1 MCRKWI
7 VGNGAG
13 GVALSEELPK
23 GTRGLWAWPAITSQA
38 FSFPPTLTPAAPPPG
53 PGEGVLRGGRSSCAA
68 PLLTHSQNLAACS
81 LTSHLWPHAG
91 LGVTAEN
98 VTPTPFVFCEGDH
111 RSTLTCISPDGNI
124 TVHWS
129 GCSPAI
135 MSGILAADLERR
147 VLVPRAGFRANV
159 IRHTFCFRIWLF
171 RAWLPQPSSSSFWPW
186 FTVKVDTV
194 ICFSS

>member
-1 MCRKWI
+1 M
-7 VGNGAG
+7 
-13 GVALSEELPK
+13 SEELPK
-23 GTRGLWAWPAITSQA
+23 GTRGLSAWPMVTSQA

-53 PGEGVLRGGRSSCAA
+53 LGVGGVLRGGPSSCAA
-68 PLLTHSQNLAACS
+68 PPAHPLSELGFMLFDFSPLT
-81 LTSHLWPHAG
+81 AG
-91 LGVTAEN
+91 LGVTAEH
-98 VTPTPFVFCEGDH
+98 VTAPPFVFCEGDR
-111 RSTLTCISPDGNI
+111 RSTLTCISPDGSI

-135 MSGILAADLERR
+135 MSGTPAADLERR

-159 IRHTFCFRIWLF
+159 IRDTFCFRIWLF
-171 RAWLPQPSSSSFWPW
+171 RAWLAQPSSSSFWPW

>member
-1 MCRKWI
+1 MDCWKWGGRGCRVWR
-7 VGNGAG
+7 VTEG
-13 GVALSEELPK
+13 GQRALGLARHNQPGLQFPTDPDPCSPASRARGGSTKRRTRFLRCSTAHPLSEL
-23 GTRGLWAWPAITSQA
+23 GFMLLD
-38 FSFPPTLTPAAPPPG
+38 FSPLT
-53 PGEGVLRGGRSSCAA
+53 E
-68 PLLTHSQNLAACS
+68 
-81 LTSHLWPHAG
+81 G

-98 VTPTPFVFCEGDH
+98 LTPTPFVFCEGDH
-111 RSTLTCISPDGNI
+111 RSTLTCISPDGSI

-135 MSGILAADLERR
+135 MSGTPAADLERR

-159 IRHTFCFRIWLF
+159 IRDTFCFRIWLF
-171 RAWLPQPSSSSFWPW
+171 RAWLAQPSSSSFWPW